1 MYRFRIK
8 LTSHFKKSKRRRQNN
23 VGESVVN
30 GQRKATRN
38 VSFNTITGDKFAY
51 RTGIERSADGVNTTE
66 KERRLKLSWNKKNDS
81 EVLINKIP
89 FSFFLQL
96 RLNEI
101 IHEHIFSVSH
111 SFSDN
116 TITCLPIQTV
126 RAFCLASL
134 FPVNFLFIFFFWHVF
149 HLKMRIYY

>member
-1 MYRFRIK
+1 MVSERQREMFH
-8 LTSHFKKSKRRRQNN
+8 LTQLPEINSQIGVR
-23 VGESVVN
+23 
-30 GQRKATRN
+30 
-38 VSFNTITGDKFAY
+38 
-51 RTGIERSADGVNTTE
+51 IERSADGVNTTE

-101 IHEHIFSVSH
+101 IHEHFFSVSH

-134 FPVNFLFIFFFWHVF
+134 FPVNFLFIFLLACISLKNA
-149 HLKMRIYY
+149 HLLLTREGKNEDTAAYIVSS